1 MATCFDNLNGR
12 KLVIGLVHLLPML
25 GTPLYEDGNMDKMIR
40 KAIQD
45 CKTLK
50 ENGADGGL
58 IQTVDVYYPS
68 TDDTDYARVAGLAAV
83 TARVREELG
92 SDFILGAQIMWNCI
106 TPSLAVCKAAG
117 ADFTR
122 CTALAGNTDSMYGMI
137 EAQPLKVAEYRKKI
151 EAMNV
156 GMLAEIS
163 GYHHTGDDSDTGI
176 QSLASTS
183 MRLGANAVEVCDRDF
198 ATNERLVKAVKAI
211 SGGSIPVILGG
222 GTDVKNCKDR
232 LRYADGALVGT
243 AFEGG
248 KWGGPVIGSI
258 VADYVR
264 NVRQLEEELAR

>member
-1 MATCFDNLNGR
+1 MSNCFENLNGK

-40 KAIQD
+40 KAIED

-50 ENGADGGL
+50 ANGADGGL
-58 IQTVDVYYPS
+58 IQTVDVFYPS

-83 TARVREELG
+83 TARVREEVG
-92 SDFILGAQIMWNCI
+92 PDFVLGAQIMWNCI

-122 CTALAGNTDSMYGMI
+122 CTALAGNSDSMYGMI

-151 EAMNV
+151 EASNV
-156 GMLAEIS
+156 AMLAEIS
-163 GYHHTGDDSDTGI
+163 GYHHVGDDSDAHV
-176 QSLASTS
+176 QELASTS
-183 MRLGANAVEVCDRDF
+183 MRLGANAVEVVDRNF
-198 ATNERLVKAVKAI
+198 EKNERLVKAVKSI
-211 SGGSIPVILGG
+211 NGGKIPVILGG
-222 GTDVKNCKDR
+222 GTDVDNCKDR

-248 KWGGPVIGSI
+248 NWGGPIIGSI
-258 VADYVR
+258 VADYTRRVR
-264 NVRQLEEELAR
+264 ELEEELSR